1 MIKNFH
7 FSASDRLKASDNVDY
22 RILFMRNNSMT
33 TVNSVSLVS
42 LCWHAVSEEIN
53 IREGNRVRDVCKVI
67 QVRMGLL

>member
-1 MIKNFH
+1 MLKNFH
-7 FSASDRLKASDNVDY
+7 FSAGDRLKGSDSVNY
-22 RILFMRNNSMT
+22 RILFMRNNSVI

-42 LCWHAVSEEIN
+42 LCWHAVYEEIN